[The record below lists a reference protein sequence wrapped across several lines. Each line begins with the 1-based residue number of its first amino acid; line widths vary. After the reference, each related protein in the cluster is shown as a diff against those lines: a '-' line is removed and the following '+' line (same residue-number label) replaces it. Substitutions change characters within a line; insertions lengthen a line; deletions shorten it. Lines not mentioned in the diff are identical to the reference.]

1 MSEELHWN
9 SSFSVVRRL
18 IAAHPG
24 VDLRVVT
31 LKMLCNWVIALPD
44 FADDPQLVNDE
55 LLQAIC
61 QEWYEERLQS
71 DLHANRPPDT
81 G

>member
-1 MSEELHWN
+1 MSEELHWD

-44 FADDPQLVNDE
+44 FVDDPRLVNDD

-61 QEWYEERLQS
+61 QEWYEETYPL
-71 DLHANRPPDT
+71 
-81 G
+81 